1 MFVVFNFNLQLYPS
15 TTTNC
20 LYTIMYY
27 YITHK
32 YLKGKKVKEL
42 FYCKFPIVI
51 KPNSENKFLRHI
63 IHLILCIFRTQK
75 KNCTEV
81 KNSLW

>member
-1 MFVVFNFNLQLYPS
+1 
-15 TTTNC
+15 
-20 LYTIMYY
+20 MYY

-63 IHLILCIFRTQK
+63 IHLILCIICE
-75 KNCTEV
+75 NCIEV

>member
-1 MFVVFNFNLQLYPS
+1 
-15 TTTNC
+15 
-20 LYTIMYY
+20 MYY

-51 KPNSENKFLRHI
+51 KPNSENKFLR
-63 IHLILCIFRTQK
+63 LDFVYL
-75 KNCTEV
+75 
-81 KNSLW
+81 